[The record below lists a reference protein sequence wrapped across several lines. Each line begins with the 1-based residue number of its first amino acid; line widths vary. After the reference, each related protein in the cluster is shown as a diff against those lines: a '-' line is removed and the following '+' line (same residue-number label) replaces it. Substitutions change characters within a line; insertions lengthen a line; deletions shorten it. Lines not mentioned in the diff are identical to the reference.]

1 MKPKKTINLR
11 IERKQDVLDKMRIS
25 RSTLYLQIQHGLF
38 VPPVSLGRR
47 AVGWLEHETDLIL
60 RGLISGKNELE
71 IKELV
76 QAIVDSRQELFIN
89 EPTKS
94 RESELPFQAEVN
106 Q

>member
-1 MKPKKTINLR
+1 MAIQPTNLR
-11 IERKQDVLDKMRIS
+11 IERKQDVLDKMRFS
-25 RSTLYLQIQHGLF
+25 RSTLYLRIQQGLF

-60 RGLISGKNELE
+60 RGLVSGKSELE

-76 QAIVDSRQELFIN
+76 QAVVDSRASLFDN
-89 EPTKS
+89 EPTKGGV
-94 RESELPFQAEVN
+94 PKKAVQAEVI

>member
-1 MKPKKTINLR
+1 MTIQPTNLR
-11 IERKQDVLDKMRIS
+11 IERKQDVLDKMRFS
-25 RSTLYLQIQHGLF
+25 RSTLYLRIQHGLF

-60 RGLISGKNELE
+60 RGLVSGKSELE

-76 QAIVDSRQELFIN
+76 QAVVDSRASLFDN
-89 EPTKS
+89 EPTKGGV
-94 RESELPFQAEVN
+94 PKQAVQAEVI